1 MSRTSHIQR
10 VLEQP
15 TFNKVT
21 QCRVLL
27 VGAGGIGCELLKN
40 LVLSG
45 FRSIELIAR
54 DSALKF
60 NPDVEIIA
68 HHANIKDSQF
78 NVEWFQR
85 FDIVMNALDNL
96 EARRH
101 VNFMCLAA
109 NVPLIESGT
118 EGYLGQVTVIK
129 KDLTECY
136 DCQPKPTRKTYAV
149 CTIRSTPSSP
159 IHCIVWAKSYLF
171 SQLFGEPEDEPLDN
185 EMNNDN
191 AEEIQIL
198 KKETELL
205 KEIKLTMG
213 SQEYAEK
220 VFKKVFTDDIERL
233 LTMEDMWK
241 ERRPP
246 VPLAYNDMN
255 RVSSNGENGLD
266 HNDDMNTLKDQ
277 RMWTFEENFNVF
289 VDRSDLNISKSLWRT
304 KHRDYSIN
312 RISRR
317 LLEEQ
322 EINPVAVLTF
332 DKDDDDALDF
342 VTATANLRAKVFGIE
357 QKSRFQVKAMA
368 GNIIPAIAT
377 TNATI
382 AGIIVVQAFNILKN
396 RLEDCKTTYLDGFR
410 RPCLL
415 INESLNGPNPS
426 CSQCRV
432 NYYILRINTKKATL
446 KDFLEKILNSSHE
459 QGLIYGDE
467 ITVERGASIIYDIE
481 FDEKLDS
488 TFEQLEITDGVFIKV
503 TPDDANQLPAVFSIF
518 HRETFDTQDTWYE
531 IEGGISEARVSHI
544 VASNQNTETES
555 GTTLKRKLESTDMD
569 LDEQPSTSCKKMELD
584 PEYIITV
591 EDSIIMTE
599 DGPKSVITLD

>member
-1 MSRTSHIQR
+1 MSRTSHIRR

-21 QCRVLL
+21 QCRILL

-45 FRSIELIAR
+45 FRHIELIAR

-68 HHANIKDSQF
+68 HHANIKDAQF

-109 NVPLIESGT
+109 NIPLIESGT

-136 DCQPKPTRKTYAV
+136 DCQSKPTRKTYAV

-159 IHCIVWAKSYLF
+159 IHCIVWAKNYLF
-171 SQLFGEPEDEPLDN
+171 NQLFGEPEDEPLDN

-198 KKETELL
+198 KRETELL

-233 LTMEDMWK
+233 LTMEDVWK
-241 ERRPP
+241 KRRPP
-246 VPLAYNDMN
+246 VPLTYNDIN
-255 RVSSNGENGLD
+255 KLSSNGKNGRD
-266 HNDDMNTLKDQ
+266 YNNDMNTLKDQ
-277 RMWTFEENFNVF
+277 RIWTLEENFNVF
-289 VDRSDLNISKSLWRT
+289 VD
-304 KHRDYSIN
+304 SIN
-312 RISRR
+312 RLSRR

-322 EINPVAVLTF
+322 KVNPEAVLAF
-332 DKDDDDALDF
+332 DKDDDDVLDF
-342 VTATANLRAKVFGIE
+342 VTATANLRAKIFGIE

-382 AGIIVVQAFNILKN
+382 AGIIVVQAFNILRN
-396 RLEDCKTTYLDGFR
+396 RLEDCKTTYLDGSR

-446 KDFLEKILNSSHE
+446 KDFLEKILNSNHE
-459 QGLIYGDE
+459 QGLAYGNE
-467 ITVERGASIIYDIE
+467 VTVEKGASIIYDMD

-488 TFEQLEITDGVFIKV
+488 TFEQLDITNGVFIKV
-503 TPDDANQLPAVFSIF
+503 TPDDDSNQFPAVFNIF
-518 HRETFDTQDTWYE
+518 HRETFDSQDSWYT
-531 IEGGISEARVSHI
+531 IEGSISETHVSHI
-544 VASNQNTETES
+544 KTNSQNTVTES
-555 GTTLKRKLESTDMD
+555 IPTHKRKIETTDME
-569 LDEQPSTSCKKMELD
+569 LDEQPSTSYKKMELD
-584 PEYIITV
+584 PEYIVV
-591 EDSIIMTE
+591 EDDIIMTE